1 MILKEGGNIFKDADG
16 KPVTQRIA
24 RDDIDPTLDW
34 VEKITGIDHKDMKLG
49 STGIKSSSGDIDVAV
64 NQAEVNKEELFQ
76 KLVAWA
82 EKNHPDDP
90 ARSWV
95 AKSGTNVHF
104 KTPINGNPANG
115 FVQTDL
121 MFGDPDWM
129 KWSLRGGEV
138 GSEYKGSDRHV
149 MIASIAKPQGYKW
162 SHKAGLLNRETNEPI
177 TKDPNKIA
185 ELILGKG
192 ATANDLNSV
201 ETIHAK
207 IKARSDYDQLVA
219 DVRDSFAKIG
229 KSLPESAGPIK
240 WFRNLLNKIRI

>member
-1 MILKEGGNIFKDADG
+1 MCILKLI
-16 KPVTQRIA
+16 R
-24 RDDIDPTLDW
+24 
-34 VEKITGIDHKDMKLG
+34 G
-49 STGIKSSSGDIDVAV
+49 SA
-64 NQAEVNKEELFQ
+64 
-76 KLVAWA
+76 
-82 EKNHPDDP
+82 KN
-90 ARSWV
+90 
-95 AKSGTNVHF
+95 GY
-104 KTPINGNPANG
+104 
-115 FVQTDL
+115 VQTDL

-162 SHKAGLLNRETNEPI
+162 SPKQDFQIEKLMNLLQKI
-177 TKDPNKIA
+177 PNKIA

-229 KSLPESAGPIK
+229 KSLSESAGPIK
-240 WFRNLLNKIRI
+240 WFRNLLNKIKI

>member
-1 MILKEGGNIFKDADG
+1 M
-16 KPVTQRIA
+16 
-24 RDDIDPTLDW
+24 
-34 VEKITGIDHKDMKLG
+34 
-49 STGIKSSSGDIDVAV
+49 
-64 NQAEVNKEELFQ
+64 
-76 KLVAWA
+76 
-82 EKNHPDDP
+82 
-90 ARSWV
+90 
-95 AKSGTNVHF
+95 HF
-104 KTPINGNPANG
+104 KTPIRGSAKNGY
-115 FVQTDL
+115 VQTDL

-240 WFRNLLNKIRI
+240 WFRNLLNKIKI